1 MRSQE
6 SGARSQDGGDTVQ
19 ASLRAVIHGRV
30 QGVNFR
36 QFVYT
41 RARFLRLTGYVGN
54 VDDGRSVEV
63 VAEGPR
69 GDLEQLLEYLR
80 EGPRSARVEDVNV
93 EWGEAT
99 NRWTDFGVL
108 S

>member
-1 MRSQE
+1 VANRDE
-6 SGARSQDGGDTVQ
+6 ADQ
-19 ASLRAVIHGRV
+19 ASFHALVRGRV

-41 RARFLRLTGYVGN
+41 RARFLRLGGYVSN
-54 VDDGRSVEV
+54 LSDGETVEV

-69 GDLEQLLEYLR
+69 ADLEQLLEYLY
-80 EGPRSARVEDVNV
+80 EGPRSAKVREVSVD
-93 EWGEAT
+93 WGDASGH
-99 NRWTDFGVL
+99 WTDFGVM

>member
-1 MRSQE
+1 MPPGEEVENR
-6 SGARSQDGGDTVQ
+6 V
-19 ASLRAVIHGRV
+19 SLRALVHGYV

-41 RARFLRLTGYVGN
+41 RARFLKLTGYVSN
-54 VDDGRSVEV
+54 LDDGRTIEV

-69 GDLEQLLEYLR
+69 ADLEQLLEYLK
-80 EGPRSARVEDVNV
+80 EGPPSARVEQVDV

-99 NRWTDFGVL
+99 ERWTDFGVV

>member
-1 MRSQE
+1 M
-6 SGARSQDGGDTVQ
+6 
-19 ASLRAVIHGRV
+19 

-54 VDDGRSVEV
+54 LDDGQTVEV

-69 GDLEQLLEYLR
+69 ADLEQLLEYLY
-80 EGPRSARVEDVNV
+80 EGPRSSRVESVDV
-93 EWGEAT
+93 EWGEASG
-99 NRWTDFGVL
+99 RWTDFGVM